1 MQTARMGGNVTFGE
15 ITGGKEIAMTV
26 QDLLR
31 KINEKR
37 YSVVAIRHLCED
49 EDYCVGDICRN
60 SFQYDLEYDNSS
72 YYTNPI
78 ELNGTCG
85 YAIFDICDL
94 EEDEVEKAKE
104 QLIDGLKKSADYR
117 GKPVIIAG
125 YRYEYGWDEEEVVI
139 PYAEVIATSIEEIM

>member
-1 MQTARMGGNVTFGE
+1 
-15 ITGGKEIAMTV
+15 MTV

-72 YYTNPI
+72 YYTNPV

-94 EEDEVEKAKE
+94 EEDEVE
-104 QLIDGLKKSADYR
+104 

-139 PYAEVIATSIEEIM
+139 PYAEVIATSIEGIM